1 MKRRASQNSVDTRRG
16 SRSNAALIVLLLV
29 ALAVI
34 GALSGLLFID
44 VFSPDQRTAPDQAP
58 QEVVT
63 DPAPHPNV
71 LASSYAQVSGCIK
84 TSSESHPVTLYLADT
99 PELRQKGLK
108 GVRGLPDNHGMIFS
122 YDSVQP
128 SDTAFWM
135 HNTPIDLDIALLDS
149 YGKILSI
156 RMMKSC
162 SGPASSCERHPAGS
176 RFLAAVE
183 FPAGFFRQK
192 GVTVGDSISAG
203 IFDSCS

>member
-1 MKRRASQNSVDTRRG
+1 MKRQTSRNSIDSQRG
-16 SRSNAALIVLLLV
+16 SRGNAVLLVLLLV

-44 VFSPDQRTAPDQAP
+44 AFSPERASGSNQVP
-58 QEVVT
+58 QDVEE
-63 DPAPHPNV
+63 DSLPHSDA
-71 LASSYAQVSGCIK
+71 LASSYAQVGGCIR
-84 TSSESHPVTLYLADT
+84 TSADNHSVTFYLADT

-108 GVRGLPDNHGMIFS
+108 GVKGLPEDHGMIFS

-128 SDTAFWM
+128 ADTAFWM

-149 YGKILSI
+149 YGQILSI

-162 SGPASSCERHPAGS
+162 SGPASSCDRYPAGS
-176 RFLAAVE
+176 KFLAAVE
-183 FPAGFFRQK
+183 FPAGFFREK

-203 IFDSCS
+203 VFDSCN